1 MIELTVGLPMFRSE
15 KIAHLAFESLCNQ
28 KNIDF
33 DWELLIMEESD
44 ERFGPD
50 RVREYAARLEE
61 VGCKRIVYK
70 PLDQW
75 IPLSFKWKFLGGMSS
90 DSKCF
95 LIQAHDC
102 YSQPYRLKETYD
114 IFNSDPSVD
123 WVNSPLGCFYHIEAE
138 QMVRFNQGL
147 YQHPCALNMAMRTE
161 YAKQLPAEQ
170 VPSSVD
176 SWLFRTCTEIKGS
189 DLVVVNNDSE
199 NWKKGVDIHGLNK
212 ISIDRGKM
220 IVDVQVPFEKT
231 DLTLDEL
238 VPEYIAKFIRSK
250 KESVADNKM
259 IYHQMGVM

>member
-1 MIELTVGLPMFRSE
+1 MIELTVALPMFRSE

-28 KNIDF
+28 KDVNF
-33 DWELLIMEESD
+33 DWELLIMEESK
-44 ERFGPD
+44 ESFGEK
-50 RVREYAARLEE
+50 RIREYADRLGK
-61 VGCKRIVYK
+61 VGCRRIIYK
-70 PLDQW
+70 SLDQW
-75 IPLSFKWKFLGGMSS
+75 IPLSFKWKFLGSISS

-102 YSQPYRLKETYD
+102 YSQPYRLRETYD

-161 YAKQLPAEQ
+161 YAKQLPPAQ

-176 SWLFRTCTEIKGS
+176 SWLFRTCSAIKGS
-189 DLVVVNNDSE
+189 DLIVANNNSE
-199 NWKKGVDIHGLNK
+199 NWKRGVDIHGLNK

-220 IVDVQVPFEKT
+220 IVDVQVPFEDT
-231 DLTLDEL
+231 NIILDDL
-238 VPEYIAKFIRSK
+238 VPGYIAEFIRSR

-259 IYHQMGVM
+259 IYHEMGV